1 MMMMMTVRTM
11 IENILLKKADK
22 RVARLLTVDG
32 TFRNDDDTDD
42 DDDGDDDDDDD
53 HPHYYQLLADT
64 VASFRD
70 VGQDYIQ
77 YDKITQKP
85 FLM

>member
-1 MMMMMTVRTM
+1 MLCDGFHAAEVLRREHPHYYQVMMMMMM
-11 IENILLKKADK
+11 IIN
-22 RVARLLTVDG
+22 
-32 TFRNDDDTDD
+32 N
-42 DDDGDDDDDDD
+42 DD

>member
-1 MMMMMTVRTM
+1 M
-11 IENILLKKADK
+11 LC
-22 RVARLLTVDG
+22 DG
-32 TFRNDDDTDD
+32 FHAAEVLRRDHPNYYQVIN
-42 DDDGDDDDDDD
+42 DDDGDYDDDYDDD
-53 HPHYYQLLADT
+53 PHYYQLLADT

-70 VGQDYIQ
+70 VGSDYIQ

>member
-1 MMMMMTVRTM
+1 MLCDGFHAAEVLRREHPHYYQVMMMM
-11 IENILLKKADK
+11 IIN
-22 RVARLLTVDG
+22 
-32 TFRNDDDTDD
+32 N
-42 DDDGDDDDDDD
+42 DD

>member
-1 MMMMMTVRTM
+1 M
-11 IENILLKKADK
+11 LC
-22 RVARLLTVDG
+22 DG
-32 TFRNDDDTDD
+32 FHAAEVLRRDHPNYYQVIND
-42 DDDGDDDDDDD
+42 DDDGDYDDD
-53 HPHYYQLLADT
+53 PHYYQLLANT

-70 VGQDYIQ
+70 VGSDYIQ